1 MERSSKAARQR
12 RIDFDDSRGELVG
25 ALEGGRPPRGQKLPR
40 GRLGGGEG
48 SGGGAESGEEGLGV
62 AVGLL
67 FGLGLRGSGSKGED
81 IGLRGIGVEAEPAA
95 EKDERDALAVE
106 G

>member
-1 MERSSKAARQR
+1 M
-12 RIDFDDSRGELVG
+12 G